1 MKRTLIALLT
11 VAVIGGI
18 LFSGCVAPP
27 PEPPPE
33 APDTAP
39 EPTPEVI
46 PTPMPTYPSGAPSL
60 PIKINLFISERPTLG
75 RTVKVTAAF
84 YLETGYQDAHNITV
98 RIILPEGF
106 EKTSGDLE
114 WKGDIIRGQNYFFKA
129 RVEAIKPGTWEIAA
143 QADSKSGGMVGYA
156 TLSVSVPDIVFNLPD
171 IMLPPPWDNV
181 SYYFDASKIINTKA
195 GEEFAIGF
203 DTLCA
208 LGGYWQETHDEEML
222 ATMDRELVMREP
234 AGLTRRGTTWFLFKA
249 LQAGETQITF
259 KYYEPR
265 GELRD
270 QQVFNIE
277 IE

>member
-1 MKRTLIALLT
+1 MKRILIGLLT

-18 LFSGCVAPP
+18 LFSGCVAAPPVAPEPPQEAPVTP

-33 APDTAP
+33 AT
-39 EPTPEVI
+39 
-46 PTPMPTYPSGAPSL
+46 SL
-60 PIKINLFISERPTLG
+60 LVKINLFTSEPPVLG
-75 RTVKVTAAF
+75 RPVVIRAAF
-84 YLETGYQDAHNITV
+84 YLETGYQDAHDITV

-106 EKTSGDLE
+106 KKLTGDPE
-114 WKGDIIRGQNYFFKA
+114 WKGDIIRGQNYTLGTDVEPIKA
-129 RVEAIKPGTWEIAA
+129 GTWEIAA

-171 IMLPPPWDNV
+171 NLLPPPWTSVN
-181 SYYFDASKIINTKA
+181 YYFDANKTIIAKV

-203 DTLCA
+203 DTLLA
-208 LGGYWQETHDEEML
+208 LGGYWEETHDEEML
-222 ATMDRELVMREP
+222 ATMDRELVMYEP
-234 AGLTRRGTTWFLFKA
+234 APLTRRGTTWFLFKA
-249 LQAGETQITF
+249 LKAGETQITF

-270 QQVFNIE
+270 QKVFNIE

>member
-11 VAVIGGI
+11 VAIVGGI

-27 PEPPPE
+27 PEPPSE

-39 EPTPEVI
+39 EPTPEVT

-75 RTVKVTAAF
+75 RTVVIRAAF
-84 YLETGYQDAHNITV
+84 YLEIGYQDAHDITV

-106 EKTSGDLE
+106 EKTSGDPE
-114 WKGDIIRGQNYFFKA
+114 WKGDIIRGHNYFFKA
-129 RVEAIKPGTWEIAA
+129 RAKVIKTGNWEIVA

-156 TLSVSVPDIVFNLPD
+156 ILSVSIPDIVFTLPD
-171 IMLPPPWDNV
+171 NLLPPPWENV
-181 SYYFDASKIINTKA
+181 SYYFDANKTIIAKV

-203 DTLCA
+203 DTLSA
-208 LGGYWQETHDEEML
+208 LGGYWEETHDEEML

-234 AGLTRRGTTWFLFKA
+234 ASLTRRGTTWFLFKA
-249 LQAGETQITF
+249 LQAGETPITF
-259 KYYEPR
+259 KYYEL
-265 GELRD
+265 GQLRD